1 MLQLAWLTNKQCL
14 RSKVV
19 VNVCVLV
26 EGEAWYEHMPWMV
39 VSLEGA

>member
-1 MLQLAWLTNKQCL
+1 MLQLAWLTHKQCL
-14 RSKVV
+14 RSKV